1 MVDAAAADQARVSLA
16 ARIGEAA
23 AEGLIPHQPREEQA
37 LQRAE
42 LLMGTV
48 SGRAHGMLPGVRL
61 QGTGPFGMATPADVQ
76 DTVDQLR
83 AAALKVRPAEGWG
96 VASLSRGCA
105 ESMPAGVGGG
115 EVSFATCAHRLQQEA
130 AASFGR
136 AGELRF
142 AACAYRLQE
151 EASASFREPVAVMGS
166 ERLPAVPACAMHSIQ
181 VCV

>member
-83 AAALKVRPAEGWG
+83 AAALKVWPRLEQLMRQPGAQQL
-96 VASLSRGCA
+96 VADLNALLAR
-105 ESMPAGVGGG
+105 
-115 EVSFATCAHRLQQEA
+115 
-130 AASFGR
+130 
-136 AGELRF
+136 RF
-142 AACAYRLQE
+142 AARSIKFVFGAQQQIGSLLGGGDRGGDSRAPLGP
-151 EASASFREPVAVMGS
+151 STSPVAVRRG
-166 ERLPAVPACAMHSIQ
+166 E
-181 VCV
+181 